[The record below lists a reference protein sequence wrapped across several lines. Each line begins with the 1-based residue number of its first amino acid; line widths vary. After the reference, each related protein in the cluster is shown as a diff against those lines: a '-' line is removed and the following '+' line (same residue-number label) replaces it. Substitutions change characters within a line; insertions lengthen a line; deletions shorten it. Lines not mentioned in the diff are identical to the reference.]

1 MELSL
6 TQQIYE
12 LCQKSQSILIAT
24 PDHADYDT
32 LSAAAGLAII
42 LERHGKAV
50 FLIGPETLPEELGF
64 FPESVVFKK
73 EISLASGGLTIL
85 LKTQNAQLDEL
96 RYVVESERVKIFL
109 KPKEG
114 KFVAEDVTVESGVSS
129 IDLVITIGASS
140 LESLG
145 SLYSAHAD
153 LLYGVAKINFDK
165 SPANEYFGT
174 INSVDVVASSNA
186 ELVARTLL
194 ALDSFEVPSTAA
206 TCFLGGI
213 MQATSSFQ
221 FASTTANTFVTAS
234 SLLRLGADQ
243 ELVVQHLFKTKQFNL
258 LKLWGRTLA
267 RLEESPS
274 GQTLFAVLNQQDF
287 EKSGSTEA
295 DLPNALRELVKN
307 VSGFASVAV
316 IAGTNRSSTLLVLA
330 GLPHINNNSIAQKLG
345 LATPSSSPL
354 FGQFLM
360 TIFETSLSPEEVVAT
375 FL

>member
-6 TQQIYE
+6 VQQIYE
-12 LCQKSQSILIAT
+12 LCKKSQSILIAT

-32 LSAAAGLAII
+32 LSAAAGLAIT
-42 LERHGKAV
+42 LERQGKAV
-50 FLIGPETLPEELGF
+50 TLIGPETLPEDLGF
-64 FPESVVFKK
+64 FPETVVFKK
-73 EISLASGGLTIL
+73 ELSMASGGLTIL
-85 LKTQNAQLDEL
+85 LKTQSAQLDEL
-96 RYVVESERVKIFL
+96 RYEVEPEEVKIFL
-109 KPKEG
+109 KPKNG
-114 KFVAEDVTVESGVSS
+114 VFTSGDVRVESGVAS
-129 IDLVITIGASS
+129 IDLVITIGTGS

-145 SLYSAHAD
+145 SLFVDHSD

-194 ALDSFEVPSTAA
+194 AQGDFEIPSTAA

-213 MQATSSFQ
+213 MHATSSFQ
-221 FASTTANTFVTAS
+221 FVSTTANTFVTAS
-234 SLLRLGADQ
+234 GLLRLGADQ

-287 EKSGSTEA
+287 EKSETSEA
-295 DLPNALRELVKN
+295 DIPNALRELVKN

-316 IAGTNRSSTLLVLA
+316 VVTTNRDSTLLVLA
-330 GLPHINNNSIAQKLG
+330 SLPHINTEVIAQKFG
-345 LATPSSSPL
+345 LITPVSLPL
-354 FGQFLM
+354 FGQFLI
-360 TIFETSLSPEEVVAT
+360 TTFETSLSPENVVAS
-375 FL
+375 LQ